1 MSFAFRWEKHFP
13 NWILFV
19 APLPPP
25 TIRQSHP
32 CLWGYRSNKFQPLPG
47 SICITFCGTARTALP
62 LTSWNGFANDWKV
75 NFLSSPAGQ
84 QLYSTVFLF
93 RGKWLLIRYLA
104 ASFLVGGLAGHQ
116 FGYLPSGP
124 SKVSTKLVNGLIM
137 IPISDAVHKVEI
149 LQIKRYLPLFQAKNV
164 Q

>member
-104 ASFLVGGLAGHQ
+104 ASLLVGGLAGHQ

-124 SKVSTKLVNGLIM
+124 KKVSQDFFLTHCSEFSGYRLRNGHLHDLVHITC
-137 IPISDAVHKVEI
+137 IISV
-149 LQIKRYLPLFQAKNV
+149 AK
-164 Q
+164 